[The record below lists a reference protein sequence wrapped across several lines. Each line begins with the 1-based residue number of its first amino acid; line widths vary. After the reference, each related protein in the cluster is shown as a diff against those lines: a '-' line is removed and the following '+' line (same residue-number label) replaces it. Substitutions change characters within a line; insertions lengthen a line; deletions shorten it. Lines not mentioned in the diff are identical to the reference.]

1 MASAWLCLSVVCCT
15 DTSLAFNMPQPNP
28 CLKQRLV
35 SSLYVYTSFNQ
46 VYLRISSL
54 LLFDRIGSFSEH
66 AEKRKT
72 ISIKIVYKKLWFCL
86 MVLVT
91 DWTNCLTHF
100 SCVVSELTY
109 ITTKQTQGFN
119 VCSFKIRWLLNN

>member
-72 ISIKIVYKKLWFCL
+72 ISIKIVYKKIVILSNGHS
-86 MVLVT
+86 
-91 DWTNCLTHF
+91 D
-100 SCVVSELTY
+100 
-109 ITTKQTQGFN
+109 
-119 VCSFKIRWLLNN
+119 RLNKLFDTFFLRC